1 MLTTISNSIIPMVI
15 FAVVLYGCIKKTN
28 VYEDFIDGAFDGMK
42 IVVELVPTLIG
53 LFVAVRIL
61 KPIASLIHTPD
72 CVIPVI
78 ITKLFSSGSAT
89 SLMLNIFNDYGPD
102 SREGLTAAIILSCT
116 ESLFY
121 TMSVYLMAAK
131 VRKSRYIIPC
141 ALLSLG
147 AGIVV
152 SILLANMLVS

>member
-61 KPIASLIHTPD
+61 NDSGALGLITTALKPIASLIHTPD

-89 SLMLNIFNDYGPD
+89 SLMLNIFTMDLIPEKD
-102 SREGLTAAIILSCT
+102 SPL
-116 ESLFY
+116 
-121 TMSVYLMAAK
+121 
-131 VRKSRYIIPC
+131 P
-141 ALLSLG
+141 LSL
-147 AGIVV
+147 AVRNLY
-152 SILLANMLVS
+152 SIRCLYI

>member
-1 MLTTISNSIIPMVI
+1 MNMLTTISNSIIPMVI
-15 FAVVLYGCIKKTN
+15 SAVVLYGCIKKTN

-61 KPIASLIHTPD
+61 NDSGALDLITTALKPIASLIHTPD

-78 ITKLFSSGSAT
+78 ITKLFSSGAAT

-102 SREGLTAAIILSCT
+102 SREWLTAAIILSCT
-116 ESLFY
+116 
-121 TMSVYLMAAK
+121 
-131 VRKSRYIIPC
+131 KSTGPC
-141 ALLSLG
+141 PNSFSTRF
-147 AGIVV
+147 I
-152 SILLANMLVS
+152 SPSE

>member
-15 FAVVLYGCIKKTN
+15 SAVVLYGCIKKTN

-61 KPIASLIHTPD
+61 NDSGALDLITTALKPIASLIHTPD

-78 ITKLFSSGSAT
+78 ITKLFSSG
-89 SLMLNIFNDYGPD
+89 LPP
-102 SREGLTAAIILSCT
+102 
-116 ESLFY
+116 
-121 TMSVYLMAAK
+121 V
-131 VRKSRYIIPC
+131 
-141 ALLSLG
+141 
-147 AGIVV
+147 
-152 SILLANMLVS
+152 